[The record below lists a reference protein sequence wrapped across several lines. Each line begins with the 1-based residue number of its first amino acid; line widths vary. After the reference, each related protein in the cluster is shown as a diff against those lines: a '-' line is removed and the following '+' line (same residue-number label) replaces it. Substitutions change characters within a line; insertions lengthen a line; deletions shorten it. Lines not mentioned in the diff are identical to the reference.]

1 MLLCPSRCNIQSDKH
16 KASNGNRPY
25 SESEEWNELF
35 LLFLFQYIIHMY
47 GESDMEYTH
56 ETYISPL
63 TWRYGSDE
71 MKSIFSEVH
80 KRKLLR
86 RVWIALARAEARA
99 GIVTEA
105 QVKELESHKD
115 DIDIDRASEIENEI
129 HHDLMAEIKTY
140 AEQCPLAGGI
150 IHLGA
155 TSMDALDNA
164 DAVRF
169 KEALLVIASRLST
182 LMETLSG
189 RAEEMKDIPTM
200 AFTHIQPAEITT
212 IGYRLSQ
219 TLQDLSDDADDLL
232 SVISSVRGKGMKGA
246 VGTAASYKVL
256 LDGTGVS
263 AEELENMVMNELGIR
278 PFTAATQVYTR
289 KQDLRIVSALSSI
302 AATLH
307 RFSLDMRILQSPPVG
322 EVSEPFG
329 KKQVGSSAMPFK
341 RNPINNEKICSLSRI
356 VESSY
361 QAAWNNASLMIL
373 ERTLDDSAN
382 RRIFIP
388 EAFIA
393 LDEML
398 LTATKIV
405 KGMSFHSEATRRLME
420 NYGIFASTERLLM
433 ELGRRGADRQKMH
446 ETIREESL
454 KAWALVQ
461 SGKDNPLKENL
472 ATDEEILKYIPHDE
486 IIQLLDASDYT
497 GDAGKRTEA
506 VLERASTQI
515 IRLKSA
521 K

>member
-1 MLLCPSRCNIQSDKH
+1 
-16 KASNGNRPY
+16 
-25 SESEEWNELF
+25 
-35 LLFLFQYIIHMY
+35 
-47 GESDMEYTH
+47 MEYSH
-56 ETYISPL
+56 DTYISPL

-71 MKSIFSEVH
+71 MKTIFSEVH

-86 RVWIALARAEARA
+86 RVWIALARAESKA
-99 GIVTEA
+99 GIVTEE
-105 QVKELESHKD
+105 QVMELESHKD
-115 DIDIDRASEIENEI
+115 DIDINRATEIENEI
-129 HHDLMAEIKTY
+129 HHDLMAEIRTY
-140 AEQCPLAGGI
+140 AEQCPKAGGI

-169 KEALLVIASRLST
+169 KEALQLVAVRLADLIDVLAKRAS
-182 LMETLSG
+182 
-189 RAEEMKDIPTM
+189 EMKSVPTM

-219 TLQDLSDDADDLL
+219 TLQDLSDDADDLIGTIA
-232 SVISSVRGKGMKGA
+232 SIKGKGMKGA

-263 AEELENMVMNELGIR
+263 ARELEKMVMDELGIK
-278 PFTAATQVYTR
+278 PFEAATQVYTR
-289 KQDLRIVSALSSI
+289 KQDLRIISALSSI
-302 AATLH
+302 AASLH
-307 RFSLDMRILQSPPVG
+307 RFSLDMRILQSPPIG

-356 VESSY
+356 VESAY
-361 QAAWNNASLMIL
+361 QSAWNNASLMIL

-398 LTATKIV
+398 ITAKRIV
-405 KGMSFHSEATRRLME
+405 SGMNFHSEATRRLMD

-433 ELGRRGADRQKMH
+433 ELGRRGADRQAMH

-461 SGKDNPLKENL
+461 VGKDNPLKDNL
-472 ATDEEILKYIPHDE
+472 ASDEEVLKYLSKE
-486 IIQLLDASDYT
+486 EVLKLLDASDYI
-497 GDAGKRTEA
+497 GDSVERAEA
-506 VLERASTQI
+506 VIERAEAQS

>member
-1 MLLCPSRCNIQSDKH
+1 
-16 KASNGNRPY
+16 
-25 SESEEWNELF
+25 
-35 LLFLFQYIIHMY
+35 
-47 GESDMEYTH
+47 MEYSH
-56 ETYISPL
+56 DTYISPL

-71 MKSIFSEVH
+71 MKTIFSEVH

-86 RVWIALARAEARA
+86 RVWIALARAESKA
-99 GIVTEA
+99 GIVTEE
-105 QVKELESHKD
+105 QVRELESHKD
-115 DIDIDRASEIENEI
+115 DIDINRATEIENEI
-129 HHDLMAEIKTY
+129 HHDLMAEIRTY
-140 AEQCPLAGGI
+140 AEQCPKAGGI

-169 KEALLVIASRLST
+169 KEALQLVAVRLADLIDVLAKRAS
-182 LMETLSG
+182 
-189 RAEEMKDIPTM
+189 EMKSVPTM

-219 TLQDLSDDADDLL
+219 TLQDLSDDADDLIGTIA
-232 SVISSVRGKGMKGA
+232 SIKGKGMKGA

-263 AEELENMVMNELGIR
+263 ARELEKMVMDELGIK
-278 PFTAATQVYTR
+278 PFEAATQVYTR
-289 KQDLRIVSALSSI
+289 KQDLRIISALSSI
-302 AATLH
+302 AASLH
-307 RFSLDMRILQSPPVG
+307 RFSLDMRILQSPPIG

-356 VESSY
+356 VESAY
-361 QAAWNNASLMIL
+361 QSAWNNASLMIL

-398 LTATKIV
+398 ITAKRIV
-405 KGMSFHSEATRRLME
+405 NGMNFHSEATRRLMD

-433 ELGRRGADRQKMH
+433 ELGRRGADRQAMH

-461 SGKDNPLKENL
+461 VGKDNPLKDNL
-472 ATDEEILKYIPHDE
+472 ASDEEVLKYLSKE
-486 IIQLLDASDYT
+486 EVLKLLDASDYI
-497 GDAGKRTEA
+497 GDSVERAEA
-506 VLERASTQI
+506 VIERAEAQS